1 MILDPKKIHE
11 MEQSNQ
17 LLKEH
22 FTPFLYSFFDGC
34 VQQGFKRGEALQL
47 TTVIM
52 TIILSSPP
60 ANGTSLTKQDGDV
73 WK

>member
-11 MEQSNQ
+11 MEQSSQ

-22 FTPFLYSFFDGC
+22 FTPFLFSFFDGC
-34 VQQGFKRGEALQL
+34 VEQGFTRGEALQL

-60 ANGTSLTKQDGDV
+60 TDPTEQDV
-73 WK
+73 